1 MGGGKKV
8 PMLSFLIRRLLQTIP
23 TVLAVVLLVFVLFSV
38 VPGSIVSSMSDD
50 ADPQVELRLK
60 KQLGL
65 DDPVYVRFGAYIAK
79 LATGDFGTSFR
90 TREPVTT
97 MIAKRAWPTLQLI
110 FTAMAFS
117 VLLGVPLGFVA
128 ALRPGGLVDTLAMVV
143 AVSGLSIAKFWLG
156 LVLMYWFA
164 LKLGW
169 LPSFGYGDGGLK
181 YLLLPAVTLG
191 VSPMAL
197 FARTTR
203 AAVLEIM
210 TADFVRTARS
220 KGMSET
226 RVVKWHVMRN
236 ALVIIL
242 TTVGLQFGGLMGQ
255 AVVVEKLFSWP
266 GIGSLLVDSVLQR
279 DLPAVQ
285 GSILV
290 VVLAFLAINLL
301 IDMLY
306 GVIDPRIRYA

>member
-1 MGGGKKV
+1 
-8 PMLSFLIRRLLQTIP
+8 MLPFLFRRLLQTIP

-50 ADPQVELRLK
+50 SDPQVELRMK

-79 LATGDFGTSFR
+79 LVTGDFGTSFR

-97 MIAKRAWPTLQLI
+97 MIAKRMWPTLQLI
-110 FTAMAFS
+110 FAAMALA
-117 VLLGVPLGFVA
+117 VVIGVPLGFVA
-128 ALRPGGLVDTLAMVV
+128 ALKPGGIVDTLAMVV

-156 LVLMYWFA
+156 LVLMYFFA

-181 YLLLPAVTLG
+181 YLILPAVTLG

-210 TADFVRTARS
+210 IADFVRTARS

-242 TTVGLQFGGLMGQ
+242 TTVGLQFGALMGQ
-255 AVVVEKLFSWP
+255 AVVVEKLYSWP

-279 DLPAVQ
+279 DIPAVQ

-301 IDMLY
+301 IDLLY

>member
-1 MGGGKKV
+1 
-8 PMLSFLIRRLLQTIP
+8 MLAFLTRRLLQTIP

-38 VPGSIVSSMSDD
+38 VPGSIVTGMSDD
-50 ADPQVELRLK
+50 ADPQVELRMK

-65 DDPVYVRFGAYIAK
+65 DDPVYMRFGTYIAK

-90 TREPVTT
+90 TREPVTA

-110 FTAMAFS
+110 FAAMAFAI
-117 VLLGVPLGFVA
+117 VIGVPLGFIA
-128 ALRPGGLVDTLAMVV
+128 ALRPGGLVDTIAMIV

-156 LVLMYWFA
+156 LVLMYLFA

-181 YLLLPAVTLG
+181 YLVLPAVTLG

-279 DLPAVQ
+279 DIPAVQ

-301 IDMLY
+301 IDVLY

>member
-1 MGGGKKV
+1 M

-50 ADPQVELRLK
+50 ADPQVELRMK

-65 DDPVYVRFGAYIAK
+65 DDPVYVRFGSYIAK

-97 MIAKRAWPTLQLI
+97 MIAKRAWPTLQLV
-110 FTAMAFS
+110 FTAMAFAI
-117 VLLGVPLGFVA
+117 VLGVPLGFIA
-128 ALRPGGLVDTLAMVV
+128 ALRPGGLVDSAAMVV

-156 LVLMYWFA
+156 LVLMYLFA

-279 DLPAVQ
+279 DIPAVQ

-290 VVLAFLAINLL
+290 VVLAFLVINLL
-301 IDMLY
+301 IDVLY

>member
-1 MGGGKKV
+1 
-8 PMLSFLIRRLLQTIP
+8 MLSFLFRRLLQTIP

-50 ADPQVELRLK
+50 ADPQVELRMK

-90 TREPVTT
+90 TREPVTA
-97 MIAKRAWPTLQLI
+97 MIAKRMWPTLQLI
-110 FTAMAFS
+110 FAAMAFS
-117 VLLGVPLGFVA
+117 VVIGVPLGFIA
-128 ALRPGGLVDTLAMVV
+128 ALKPGGIVDTLAMVV

-156 LVLMYWFA
+156 LVLMYLFA

-242 TTVGLQFGGLMGQ
+242 TTVGLQFGSLMGQ

-279 DLPAVQ
+279 DIPAVQ

-301 IDMLY
+301 IDLLY